1 VMLASPFEVGVVGV
15 TFRGSAYPQNIFE
28 IASHIGV
35 AERPLKADLVREPD
49 NPVDS
54 KALKVSYRGTHIGY
68 LPKAIASSLS
78 DEIDAGTTWFA
89 IIDRIIVSPENPE
102 QPGIRLRVFRRELE
116 RQTS

>member
-1 VMLASPFEVGVVGV
+1 MLASPFEVGVVGV

-35 AERPLKADLVREPD
+35 AERPLRADLVREPD
-49 NPVDS
+49 NPADS

-68 LPKAIASSLS
+68 LPKAIAASLS
-78 DEIDAGTTWFA
+78 DEIDAGTQWLA

-116 RQTS
+116 RQTG

>member
-1 VMLASPFEVGVVGV
+1 MLASPFEVSVVGV
-15 TFRGSAYPQNIFE
+15 TFRGAAYPQNIFE

-35 AERPLKADLVREPD
+35 AERPLRADLVREPD

-54 KALKVSYRGTHIGY
+54 KALQVAYRGTHIGY
-68 LPKAIASSLS
+68 LPKAIAASLS
-78 DEIDAGTTWFA
+78 DEIDAGAQWFA

-116 RQTS
+116 RQTG